1 MHEKFKIKTGDHIR
15 LSQLETKGSQHFFKS
30 EAEAKEM
37 LEEDVKKM
45 EHLQQKLYAEGKKA
59 LLIIF
64 QGMDTSGKD
73 SCIRHI
79 FSGIN
84 PQGCMVTSFKQP
96 NQAELSH
103 DFMWRHYAAL
113 PPKGI
118 ISIFNRSYYENMLV
132 TRVHPDL
139 LLKENLPG
147 INKIKHADADFWKSR
162 FEIVNAFEKQLIAS
176 GTVILKFFLHISK
189 EEQKNRLLLRVDDAD
204 KNWKF
209 EYSDLA
215 ERALWDKYQDAYED
229 MLNHTSQHQSHWY
242 VVPADEKWFSRVAIS
257 RIIVH
262 EMEKMDLNFPVI
274 DNSKKQLLEKASTQL
289 KNKNKY

>member
-1 MHEKFKIKTGDHIR
+1 MKNMSR
-15 LSQLETKGSQHFFKS
+15 
-30 EAEAKEM
+30 
-37 LEEDVKKM
+37 
-45 EHLQQKLYAEGKKA
+45 LQQKLYAQGKKA
-59 LLIIF
+59 MLIIF
-64 QGMDTSGKD
+64 QGMDTAGKD

-96 NQAELSH
+96 TSAELSH

-113 PPKGI
+113 PPKGF

-147 INKIKHADADFWKSR
+147 ITKVKPDDADFWKSR
-162 FEIVNAFEKQLIAS
+162 FEIVNAFEKQVIAS

-189 EEQKNRLLLRVDDAD
+189 EEQKNRLLLRIAAKD

-209 EYSDLA
+209 EYDDLS
-215 ERALWDKYQDAYED
+215 ERAFWDKYQDAYED
-229 MLNHTSQHQSHWY
+229 MLNHTSLHHAHWY
-242 VVPADEKWFSRVAIS
+242 AIPADEKWFSRVAIS
-257 RIIVH
+257 HIIVN
-262 EMEKMDLNFPVI
+262 EMGKMDLNFPDV
-274 DNSKKQLLEKASTQL
+274 DRSKKELMAKAVHQLQNESNVSLSK
-289 KNKNKY
+289 K